1 MSGAAVKQAVAQAR
15 VSGCDD
21 FDIGDLLLTVLQ
33 VEGTVQLV
41 VRLPA
46 SNIWPIKA
54 VANVFVGPGTA
65 DALRGCADF
74 LDGLN
79 RQERVA

>member
-1 MSGAAVKQAVAQAR
+1 MTGAVVRKVAQAR

-41 VRLPA
+41 VRAPA
-46 SNIWPIKA
+46 SNLWPVKS

-65 DALRGCADF
+65 DALRACAAH

-79 RQERVA
+79 LQERVA

>member
-1 MSGAAVKQAVAQAR
+1 MSGRVAQAR
-15 VSGCDD
+15 VSGCDN
-21 FDIGDLLLTVLQ
+21 FDVGDLLLTVLQ
-33 VEGTVQLV
+33 VDGTVQLV

-65 DALRGCADF
+65 DALRNCAAF

-79 RQERVA
+79 KDGAIGQERLA